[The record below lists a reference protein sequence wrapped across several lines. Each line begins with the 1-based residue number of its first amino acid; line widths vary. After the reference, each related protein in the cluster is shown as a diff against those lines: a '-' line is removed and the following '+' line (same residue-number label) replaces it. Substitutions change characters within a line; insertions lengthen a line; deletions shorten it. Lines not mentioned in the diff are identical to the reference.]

1 MGTVERVEL
10 VGKLPVFVDGS
21 LQGGHDGI
29 DGGLAL
35 ALAPGNEGTSA
46 TRIDRCLPRC
56 SSHSEQPTDRQGQG
70 ADRRRDSAVDLCGGC
85 REYQHIA

>member
-21 LQGGHDGI
+21 LQRRHDGI

-35 ALAPGNEGTSA
+35 DGVVALHLRDGLVVAVGLPSP
-46 TRIDRCLPRC
+46 RRCCSHRC
-56 SSHSEQPTDRQGQG
+56 HCQEPDGCE
-70 ADRRRDSAVDLCGGC
+70 VHWLCLVG
-85 REYQHIA
+85 